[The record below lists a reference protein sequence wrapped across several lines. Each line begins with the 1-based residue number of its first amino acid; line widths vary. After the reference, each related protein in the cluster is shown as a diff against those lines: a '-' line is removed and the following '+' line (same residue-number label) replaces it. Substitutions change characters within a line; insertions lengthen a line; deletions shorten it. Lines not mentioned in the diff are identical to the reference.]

1 MRVSMRKRLF
11 SRVFKSQVGFTLIE
25 LLVVIGI
32 IGVLA
37 AVIVPNVS
45 RFTGS
50 GKTQANSAER
60 VIVQTALDAYIAETG
75 LSPLPW
81 GPGTNM
87 AGSTPPLYPN
97 YLRNATT
104 RCQYSW
110 LASGQVAPQA
120 PGDCPP

>member
-1 MRVSMRKRLF
+1 MRFSLRKRLF
-11 SRVFKSQVGFTLIE
+11 SRVFKSQAGFTLIE

-75 LSPLPW
+75 LSPSLQAA
-81 GPGTNM
+81 TTAMN
-87 AGSTPPLYPN
+87 ASTPPLWPS
-97 YLRNATT
+97 YLRSATT

-110 LASGQVAPQA
+110 DTAGQVTQ
-120 PGDCPP
+120 GTCPP